1 MSGIKERIESLP
13 EEKRQLLQRRLQR
26 KASSPSSSLREES
39 PSAEESFDVVVLG
52 GGLAGLSLALEIS
65 QRRPETRLLVA
76 ERRKHPFPEAAHK
89 VGESTV
95 EVGSRYFRDVLGL
108 EEHLREEQLPK
119 AGLRFFFSSGNNDDI
134 TDRVEI
140 GATYLPPVGSYQLD
154 RGRFENFLS
163 EEARQHG
170 VEVRD
175 GCRVRQVQLA
185 EDGERHRVNL
195 TRGGTESCVEARWVV
210 DASGRNG
217 LLKRQLQLGRK
228 VAHRCHAAWFRLAA
242 VIDPDDWSSDSTW
255 RQRVPPGLRRL
266 STNHLMGPG
275 YWVWLIPLA
284 SGATSVG
291 IVVDAQV
298 HSLDDL
304 RSFEKAQRWL
314 QNHEPECAN
323 HVAAQQDSLMDFRV
337 FPDYAYS
344 CERVYSP
351 QRWCLTG
358 EAGVFADP
366 FYSPGSDFIGIG
378 NSFITDLVCR
388 DLGGEEVS
396 ERAETYNRIYLNTFE
411 SLLTVYQ
418 DLYPVMGNA
427 QVMTAKI
434 IWDFA
439 IYWGFSG
446 LLIFNDKLRDPAF
459 MASMGPEL
467 QRHNQLNVLLQRLF
481 LDWNRLEQKPF
492 RRRFIDFLE
501 IDFLRRLHHDLE
513 TPLPDES
520 LQRKVRENLNLLE
533 ALASGIFQRASKAL
547 PESQRHQAV
556 PPGSDPYRIA
566 LNETGWVAAGGSAP
580 DAEMDLDLSK
590 IWLDN
595 PTEIDGQQA
604 SPSLQ
609 GVGA

>member
-1 MSGIKERIESLP
+1 MSGIKKRIESLP
-13 EEKRQLLQRRLQR
+13 EEKRKLLERRLQAKR
-26 KASSPSSSLREES
+26 SSEPAPTTEEG
-39 PSAEESFDVVVLG
+39 PAAEEEFDVAILG
-52 GGLAGLSLALEIS
+52 GGLAGLSLALEIC

-95 EVGSRYFRDVLGL
+95 EVGSRYFREVLGL

-119 AGLRFFFSSGNNDDI
+119 AGLRFFFSSGANQDI
-134 TDRVEI
+134 TERVEI

-163 EEARQHG
+163 EEAQRRG
-170 VEVRD
+170 AEVRD
-175 GCRVRQVQLA
+175 GCRVKQVRLSQSGEGHQITLA
-185 EDGERHRVNL
+185 REGS
-195 TRGGTESCVEARWVV
+195 ESRAAARWVI

-217 LLKRQLQLGRK
+217 LLKRQLKLGRK
-228 VAHRCHAAWFRLAA
+228 VAHRCHAAWFRLSS
-242 VIDPDDWSSDSTW
+242 VLDPDDWSGNSSW
-255 RQRVPPGLRRL
+255 HQRVPPGLRRL
-266 STNHLMGPG
+266 STNHLMGTG

-291 IVVDAQV
+291 IVVDAQS

-304 RSFEKAQRWL
+304 RSFEDAQRWL
-314 QNHEPECAN
+314 REHEPECAR
-323 HVAAQQDSLMDFRV
+323 HVAAQSDSLMDFRV

-388 DLGGEEVS
+388 DLGGENVGEL
-396 ERAETYNRIYLNTFE
+396 AESYNRIYLNSFE

-434 IWDFA
+434 IWDFT

-459 MASMGPEL
+459 MASVGPEL
-467 QRHNQLNVLLQRLF
+467 QRHNQLNVLMQALF
-481 LDWNRLEQKPF
+481 LDWHCLEQKPF
-492 RRRFIDFLE
+492 QRTFIDFLA
-501 IDFLRRLHHDLE
+501 IDFLRRLHDELE
-513 TPLPDES
+513 SPLEEEP
-520 LQRKVRENLNLLE
+520 LRRKVRANLTLLE
-533 ALASGIFQRASKAL
+533 SIAAGFFQKASKAL
-547 PESQRHQAV
+547 PESMRSQTFAL
-556 PPGSDPYRIA
+556 GSDPYRISLTEA
-566 LNETGWVAAGGSAP
+566 GWSAAGASVP
-580 DAEMDLDLSK
+580 DPEVDLDLAK
-590 IWLDN
+590 IWLDTLAE
-595 PTEIDGQQA
+595 PEEQRST
-604 SPSLQ
+604 LQ
-609 GVGA
+609 GIAT